1 MRLHIKPA
9 LPCTV
14 HTCYIRYTTLLVQL
28 CVYTSKPH
36 FLAQCIQATYAV
48 HPCWCNYVF
57 THQSRTYLHSAYRL
71 HTLYLLACVIT
82 RLYTKAALPCTD
94 IQATYAVPPCWCN
107 YEFTHQSHTSLHR
120 HTGYIHCTSLLV
132 QLYVYTSKPH
142 FLTQCIR
149 ATYAVPSCWCNYAF
163 THQSRTFSHSACRLF
178 TYTELTC

>member
-36 FLAQCIQATYAV
+36 FPAQCIQATHAV

-107 YEFTHQSHTSLHR
+107 YAFTHQSHTSLHR
-120 HTGYIHCTSLLV
+120 AYRLHTLYLFAGVIMRLHIKAALPFTVHTGYIRCTSLLV
-132 QLYVYTSKPH
+132 
-142 FLTQCIR
+142 
-149 ATYAVPSCWCNYAF
+149 
-163 THQSRTFSHSACRLF
+163 
-178 TYTELTC
+178 